1 MLDFTRRVGFEMRL
15 CRPYRAQAKGEVKS
29 GVKYTCGATSGLR
42 YASVTTPT

>member
-15 CRPYRAQAKGEVKS
+15 YRAQAKGEVKS